1 MLTRTSSMMCPSGA
15 ETVPNLIVYP
25 SASEMEPRLQDI
37 TLSAISNAAGP
48 LTLMTEIA
56 PVPGTVAGAYIVSS
70 FLIYMPMKNLVAKIQ
85 LYLLKSLKKH
95 YLRKD
100 LLQPKR

>member
-1 MLTRTSSMMCPSGA
+1 MLTRTSSMMCPFGA

-25 SASEMEPRLQDI
+25 SASEMGPRLQDI
-37 TLSAISNAAGP
+37 TLSATANASGP

-95 YLRKD
+95 YLRAD
-100 LLQPKR
+100 LPQLER